1 LPATGPMASHIVA
14 YDDFAGDQLDPGR
27 WHDLTIHGLSGSE
40 ARIRFEPAAETRVG
54 EGTLDLFVPSFG
66 SKVGTMRGSDTINHE
81 RVSRRAFSTRDGLV
95 VFTWDMAATRIGA
108 APADPRDGF
117 ASLMLVDI
125 ESGWS
130 FQVCANGDKTFGLHD
145 ALRHG
150 DRSPTPTE
158 MIDPST
164 PVPAIMGRSRRH
176 EVIINTATATI
187 EWWTDKRLTFRV
199 RDTDIP
205 PAVRIALGLATL
217 TSGHSTPEELSRP
230 TSGLSVSFGPVT
242 VRTEAFPLGG
252 AGSH

>member
-1 LPATGPMASHIVA
+1 MIRAALEFSEADPQSEFAHTGPYRRKPVASVVH
-14 YDDFAGDQLDPGR
+14 DDPVRGA
-27 WHDLTIHGLSGSE
+27 
-40 ARIRFEPAAETRVG
+40 EPAAETRVG

-66 SKVGTMRGSDTINHE
+66 SKVGRMRGSDTINHE

-95 VFTWDMAATRIGA
+95 VFSLDMAATRVGA
-108 APADPRDGF
+108 VPADPRDGF
-117 ASLMLVDI
+117 ASFMLVDI

-158 MIDPST
+158 MIDAST
-164 PVPAIMGRSRRH
+164 PVPAMMGRSRRH
-176 EVIINTATATI
+176 EVKINTATATI
-187 EWWTDKRLTFRV
+187 EWRTDKQLTSQV
-199 RDTDIP
+199 RDTGIP
-205 PAVRIALGLATL
+205 AAVHIALGLATL
-217 TSGHSTPEELSRP
+217 TSVHSTADESSRL

-242 VRTEAFPLGG
+242 VRTEDFPLGG

>member
-1 LPATGPMASHIVA
+1 MPATGPMASHIVA
-14 YDDFAGDQLDPGR
+14 YDDFAEDQLDPGR

-108 APADPRDGF
+108 VPADPRDGF

-150 DRSPTPTE
+150 DRSPTPTAQYYPGCFVSAGVE
-158 MIDPST
+158 
-164 PVPAIMGRSRRH
+164 
-176 EVIINTATATI
+176 
-187 EWWTDKRLTFRV
+187 
-199 RDTDIP
+199 
-205 PAVRIALGLATL
+205 ATL
-217 TSGHSTPEELSRP
+217 FSTAVADQLAACREFGRLVSPE
-230 TSGLSVSFGPVT
+230 
-242 VRTEAFPLGG
+242 
-252 AGSH
+252 AGS